1 MPASKDLF
9 FNQVSKI
16 YMISLYLPKEKRF
29 LKLYAYYI
37 SNYTFLVLINLWDL
51 ILLKY
56 NVINQNSLKNKDAA
70 YRYHYN
76 IVLLTKDLRLII

>member
-1 MPASKDLF
+1 
-9 FNQVSKI
+9 
-16 YMISLYLPKEKRF
+16 MISLYLPKAKRF

-37 SNYTFLVLINLWDL
+37 SNYTFLVLSNLWDL

-70 YRYHYN
+70 
-76 IVLLTKDLRLII
+76 